1 MPSHKTTADRQREL
15 RARRLSEGL
24 TEVRGIY
31 SKPEDHA
38 KIKAYAKKIAKS
50 TEKC

>member
-24 TEVRGIY
+24 AEVRGIY
-31 SKPEDHA
+31 AKPEDHV
-38 KIKAYAKKIAKS
+38 KIKAYAKKLAAKKQ
-50 TEKC
+50 E

>member
-1 MPSHKTTADRQREL
+1 MSSKTTADRQREL

-31 SKPEDHA
+31 AKPDDHA
-38 KIKAYAKKIAKS
+38 KIKAYAKKLAAKKQ
-50 TEKC
+50 E

>member
-1 MPSHKTTADRQREL
+1 MTSKTTSERQREL
-15 RARRLSEGL
+15 RARRLSDGL

-31 SKPEDHA
+31 AKPEDHA
-38 KIKAYAKKIAKS
+38 NIKAYAKKLAKS